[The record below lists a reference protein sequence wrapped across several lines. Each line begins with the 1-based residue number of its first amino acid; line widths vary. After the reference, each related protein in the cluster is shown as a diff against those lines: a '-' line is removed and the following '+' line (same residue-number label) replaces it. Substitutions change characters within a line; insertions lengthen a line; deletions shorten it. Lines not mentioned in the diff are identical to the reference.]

1 MATPADLNTS
11 SKRRVDERS
20 VTERLAS
27 STSTLF
33 VIAIVAMVNYLAF
46 RHYQRF
52 DWTSQGLFTLSPKSK
67 TVLRELDKDIDLYV
81 FMSRGEG
88 SFAQTEEL
96 IKRYAAASPHL
107 KVHYVD
113 PDRDASQF
121 KLLGQRFGIAA
132 AVLETGEARA
142 DVAAVVAM
150 GDKNWHIGR
159 EALMTSE
166 MPAPTGDS
174 SGGDELQVKA
184 EQALTGAIVQVMS
197 GRASKL
203 CATQG
208 HGEWS
213 LDDNAERSFAVLKRA
228 LHHDNIEW
236 EAFDSL
242 GQKSVPKACD
252 AVMVAGPLR
261 AFSEAE
267 AKLLIDYVRG
277 GGNLLLALDPV
288 LEHDQVNATG
298 FEGPLRELGIRLDSA
313 LVLELNPE
321 HLLTRNAAEFLVTE
335 FGDHVT
341 TRPFQHAAR
350 VFMSLVRSITPISSD
365 GTVEILMRTSDKGFA
380 KTAIAEIG
388 SDAEPKPGPAD
399 IAGPVTVAVAT
410 QLSKPAPGEAPK
422 PGGRLIVVGDS
433 DFMQGALLE
442 APELA
447 NFHLASAFIGWL
459 AERPALIEI
468 PPKKIKS
475 GNIVFSQDDLWSV
488 FFRVAVLVPAAA
500 LILGVAVW
508 LNRRA

>member
-1 MATPADLNTS
+1 MATPADANTPTP
-11 SKRRVDERS
+11 RRADERS
-20 VTERLAS
+20 VIERL
-27 STSTLF
+27 STSASTLF

-67 TVLRELDKDIDLYV
+67 TVLRELDKDLDLYV
-81 FMSRGEG
+81 FMSRGES
-88 SFAQTEEL
+88 SFVQTDEL
-96 IKRYAAASPHL
+96 IKRYAAATAHL

-142 DVAAVVAM
+142 DVAAVVVM

-159 EALMTSE
+159 EALMASDF
-166 MPAPTGDS
+166 PAPMGDS
-174 SGGDELQVKA
+174 SGGDELQLKA
-184 EQALTGAIVQVMS
+184 EQALTGAIVQVTS
-197 GRASKL
+197 GRATKL

-213 LDDNAERSFAVLKRA
+213 LDDSAERSFAGLKRA

-236 EAFDSL
+236 QAFDSL

-252 AVMVAGPLR
+252 AMIVAGPLH
-261 AFSEAE
+261 AVSEAE

-298 FEGPLRELGIRLDSA
+298 FEGPLRELGVRLDSA

-335 FGDHVT
+335 FGDHPT

-350 VFMSLVRSITPISSD
+350 VFMSLVRSITPISKEGGID
-365 GTVEILMRTSDKGFA
+365 ILMRTSDKGFG

-410 QLSKPAPGEAPK
+410 QLNKAQGVAAK

-447 NFHLASAFIGWL
+447 NFHLVSAFIGWL